1 MFRSSLVGVA
11 AVVLLMGPTAWA
23 ADGAAVFK
31 DRCAKCHGAEGKSD
45 TAVAKTL
52 KIPALAGDAEVAAM
66 SEPDVVAK
74 IKGVEKHKSTITK
87 LSDEELNA
95 VAAFVKKLAGGK

>member
-1 MFRSSLVGVA
+1 MFRNSFVGMA
-11 AVVLLMGPTAWA
+11 AVVLLTGSVAWA
-23 ADGAAVFK
+23 VDGATVFK

-45 TAVAKTL
+45 TSVAKTL

-66 SEPDVVAK
+66 SEPDIVAK
-74 IKGVEKHKSTITK
+74 IKGVEKHKSTTAK
-87 LSDEELNA
+87 MSDDDLNA